1 MITRLFSLFLVLISS
16 CSCFFLIRKKERN
29 GNGNGRIFKDEM
41 GRTRGRKI
49 DSFGFPEGVLSPIP
63 GIRIRLGQVAS
74 SFELEN
80 PEPAT
85 RFGPLTLYSS
95 SLGACGVRALSWAI
109 LSLP

>member
-1 MITRLFSLFLVLISS
+1 MLLF
-16 CSCFFLIRKKERN
+16 FFRKKER
-29 GNGNGRIFKDEM
+29 NGNGRIFKDEIE
-41 GRTRGRKI
+41 RKRGRKI

-63 GIRIRLGQVAS
+63 GIGIRSGQVAS
-74 SFELEN
+74 SFDLEN

-85 RFGPLTLYSS
+85 RFGSLTGYSP